1 MNAQLT
7 SNHLTETQLYSLLDH
22 DSPEAEQHLGECPTC
37 RTEYQT
43 LQDSLA
49 NFRLAAES
57 MSFHLA
63 PVRPPAIPTRARFFP
78 MPQTAWAAGLV
89 AAMALC
95 VTSLSV
101 VCKPA
106 APAFPVVAASP
117 IAAHP
122 SAQSDDALL
131 EGIDQDLSTSV
142 PPSLAPLDVTSSSA
156 QSTSTTNN

>member
-1 MNAQLT
+1 MRLIAT
-7 SNHLTETQLYSLLDH
+7 LLI
-22 DSPEAEQHLGECPTC
+22 
-37 RTEYQT
+37 
-43 LQDSLA
+43 
-49 NFRLAAES
+49 
-57 MSFHLA
+57 
-63 PVRPPAIPTRARFFP
+63 V
-78 MPQTAWAAGLV
+78 AAGLV